1 MTLRLG
7 LFVAAACLL
16 LGYRILLFWVIRKDQ
31 KFFLA
36 DPAGDRWSLF
46 ELLLAS
52 FLTLFAELAFI
63 RWLAVEVRVFAYF
76 KNLALLLCFLGFG
89 IGCALARNPIRWLT
103 SATAFVGLLLLA
115 RWPHQR
121 AMEGLSQSLG
131 AAADLNIWR
140 AGEAWNWGRFLPA
153 VALAGLLLLLLVCV
167 FVPIGQKVS
176 RQMDLAPNPLT
187 AYSWNLAGSL
197 AGILVFFAVCRLM
210 LPPAFWLGAVLAGFA
225 LLQRTPR
232 ERLLMGALIVPV
244 ALLLHDPATADHFA
258 WWTPY
263 QQIEFTRFHYAN
275 GDFAGANVA
284 VNHVGY
290 QTIVDLSPEHLRR
303 YPGVMKEAPEDN
315 PYNLP
320 LRFAPRHPEV
330 LIVGAGTG
338 DDVAAALRHGARRV
352 DAVDIDPA
360 IIQLGRRYHPEHPY
374 DSPLV
379 TVHLGDARAFL
390 KRATRHYDLILFALL
405 DSHTQFSDYSNM
417 RIDNF
422 VYTMQ
427 SLREARSHLAP
438 DGVLFI
444 KFNVIR
450 PWLGQRLENMLTQ
463 TFGKSPLMFFAG
475 SSYSVDANCF
485 VISDSRQ
492 VDAVLALDPELRQFV
507 SPGPRFSTDEKVVV
521 TTDDWPYLYQQGRW
535 IPRTYYS
542 LGALVILLALF
553 LYWQI
558 PDARRRVPSLFF
570 FSMGAG
576 FLLLETQVISRLALY
591 FGTTW
596 QVNGVVLTAL
606 LTTLLAANA
615 FIERQRKPWPAGW
628 MVAGLLLGLG
638 AAYWFPFDRLGASA
652 PAAGWIAAAVFSV
665 PIFFA
670 GLLFAR
676 EFRVT
681 DSPSA
686 ALGANMLGAV
696 VGGLLE
702 NVSLLTGMRALLLLA
717 AGIYCFAALGLY
729 MSRKARGPLA
739 ELPQSQVMG
748 AAST

>member
-1 MTLRLG
+1 MSRSVAFLAAATLLVVFRVSLVWVRRRDRG
-7 LFVAAACLL
+7 LFQPTTDA
-16 LGYRILLFWVIRKDQ
+16 
-31 KFFLA
+31 
-36 DPAGDRWSLF
+36 DRWSLF
-46 ELLLAS
+46 DLLLAS

-63 RWLAVEVRVFAYF
+63 RWLAVEIRVFAYF

-89 IGCALARNPIRWLT
+89 IGCALARNTIRWLT
-103 SATAFVGLLLLA
+103 SATAFFGLLLIA
-115 RWPHQR
+115 RWPHQK
-121 AMEGLSQSLG
+121 ALEGLSQSLG
-131 AAADLNIWR
+131 SAADLNIW
-140 AGEAWNWGRFLPA
+140 GGGPTWDWSRFLLSA
-153 VALAGLLLLLLVCV
+153 ALAGVLLLLLVCV
-167 FVPIGQKVS
+167 FIPIGQKVS
-176 RQMDLAPNPLT
+176 RQMDLAPNALT

-197 AGILVFFAVCRLM
+197 AGILVFFVVCRLM
-210 LPPAFWLGAVLAGFA
+210 LPPAFWLGAVLVGFA

-258 WWTPY
+258 LWTPY
-263 QQIEFTRFHYAN
+263 QQIEFTRFHYPN
-275 GDFAGANVA
+275 GDFAGANVE
-284 VNHVGY
+284 VNHIGY
-290 QTIVDLSPEHLRR
+290 QTIVDLSPEYLRR
-303 YPGVMKEAPEDN
+303 HPGVMKEAPEDN

-320 LRFAPRHPEV
+320 FRFAPARPEV

-338 DDVAAALRHGARRV
+338 DDTAAALRHGARLV

-360 IIQLGRRYHPEHPY
+360 IVQLGRREHPEHPY

-379 TVHLGDARAFL
+379 KVHLGDARAFL
-390 KRATRHYDLILFALL
+390 KRTPRHYDLILFALL

-422 VYTMQ
+422 VYTME
-427 SLREARSHLAP
+427 SLREARRHLAP

-450 PWLGQRLENMLTQ
+450 PWLGQRLQNMLTQ
-463 TFGKSPLMFFAG
+463 TFSKSPLMFFAG

-485 VISDSRQ
+485 VISNSAQ
-492 VDAVLALDPELRQFV
+492 VAAVLARDPELRQFV
-507 SPGPRFSTDEKVVV
+507 SSGARFPKNDKVVV

-542 LGALVILLALF
+542 LGGLVVLLALTF
-553 LYWQI
+553 YWQI
-558 PDARRRVPSLFF
+558 PEARQRVPSLFF

-596 QVNGVVLTAL
+596 QVNGVVLAAL
-606 LTTLLAANA
+606 LTTLLLANA
-615 FIERQRKPWPAGW
+615 VIERQRRPWSAPW
-628 MVAGLLLGLG
+628 IVTGLLLGLAG
-638 AAYWFPFDRLGASA
+638 AYWFPFERLGDSA
-652 PAAGWIAAAVFSV
+652 ALAGWIAAAVFSV

-681 DSPSA
+681 ESPSA

-702 NVSLLTGMRALLLLA
+702 NVSLITGMRALLLLA
-717 AGIYCFAALGLY
+717 VGLYCLAALGLRLQ
-729 MSRKARGPLA
+729 RKAGSRCTEVRQP
-739 ELPQSQVMG
+739 QVMG
-748 AAST
+748 TAN

>member
-1 MTLRLG
+1 MTSRLG

-16 LGYRILLFWVIRKDQ
+16 LGFRIFLFWARRKDQ
-31 KFFLA
+31 NLFLA
-36 DPAGDRWSLF
+36 ATAGDRWSLF
-46 ELLLAS
+46 ELMVAS

-89 IGCALARNPIRWLT
+89 IGCALARNAIRWLT
-103 SATAFVGLLLLA
+103 SATALVGLLLLA
-115 RWPHQR
+115 RWPHQE
-121 AMEGLSQSLG
+121 ALESLSQSLG
-131 AAADLNIWR
+131 SAPDLNIWR
-140 AGEAWNWGRFLPA
+140 AGEAWNWSRFLPA

-210 LPPAFWLGAVLAGFA
+210 LPPAFWLGAVVAGFA
-225 LLQRTPR
+225 LLQPTRR

-258 WWTPY
+258 LWTPY
-263 QQIEFTRFHYAN
+263 QQIEFTRLHYAN
-275 GDFAGANVA
+275 GDFAAANVA

-290 QTIVDLSPEHLRR
+290 QTIVDLSPEYLRR
-303 YPGVMKEAPEDN
+303 HPGVMKEAPEDN

-320 LRFAPRHPEV
+320 LRFAPPLPEV
-330 LIVGAGTG
+330 LVVGAGTG
-338 DDVAAALRHGARRV
+338 DDVAAALRHGVRRV

-360 IIQLGRRYHPEHPY
+360 IIRLGRREHPEHPY

-390 KRATRHYDLILFALL
+390 KRATRRYDLILFALL

-422 VYTMQ
+422 VYTME

-438 DGVLFI
+438 NGVLFI

-450 PWLGQRLENMLTQ
+450 PWLGQRLQNMLTQ
-463 TFGKSPLMFFAG
+463 TFGKPPLMFFAG

-485 VISDSRQ
+485 VISNSGQ
-492 VDAVLALDPELRQFV
+492 VEAVLALDPELRQFV
-507 SPGPRFSTDEKVVV
+507 SPGPRFPKDKNVVV
-521 TTDDWPYLYQQGRW
+521 TTDDWPYLYQLGRW

-558 PDARRRVPSLFF
+558 PEARRRLPSLFF

-606 LTTLLAANA
+606 LTTLLVANA
-615 FIERQRKPWPAGW
+615 VIERQRKPWPAGW
-628 MVAGLLLGLG
+628 IVAALLLGLG
-638 AAYWFPFDRLGASA
+638 AAYWFPFERLGDSA
-652 PAAGWIAAAVFSV
+652 AAAGWIAAAVFSV

-717 AGIYCFAALGLY
+717 AGIYCLAAFGLW
-729 MSRKARGPLA
+729 MSRKAQGPVA
-739 ELPQSQVMG
+739 ELQQPQVVG
-748 AAST
+748 ANN